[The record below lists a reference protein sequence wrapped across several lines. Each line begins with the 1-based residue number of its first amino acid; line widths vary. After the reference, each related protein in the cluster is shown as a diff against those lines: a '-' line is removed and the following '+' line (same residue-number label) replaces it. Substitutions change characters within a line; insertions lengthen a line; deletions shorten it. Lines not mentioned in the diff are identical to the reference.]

1 MNHQDDRISDLDDR
15 CFDLL
20 VDGELSEPERRDLLS
35 SLDREPSLWRR
46 CALAFLEA
54 QSWKRAIGDEE
65 SQDQIAGSLPVPAD
79 QGHAQPASR
88 RATSDRKPWFHEH
101 LNTLL
106 AMAASFLLALF
117 VGMKVEQIRFGGTA
131 IPGDLTVA
139 AKTESNPAPT
149 AQITPKAF
157 IAQHKPSADAV
168 PGPWQTVTLSL
179 PDGPEGGSRSVDL
192 PAYEQTN
199 LDDDWLRSVAS
210 PALPPEV
217 IQALQLRGY
226 QLRQQQAIVP
236 FEMNDGRRLVVPV
249 DQVEV
254 TYVGNPTY

>member
-1 MNHQDDRISDLDDR
+1 MNHMDDRISDLDDR

-20 VDGELSEPERRDLLS
+20 VDGELSEPQRRDLLS

-54 QSWKRAIGDEE
+54 QSWKQVLGDDDGR
-65 SQDQIAGSLPVPAD
+65 DQSTGGLPVPAD
-79 QGHAQPASR
+79 QGQVQPSSAT
-88 RATSDRKPWFHEH
+88 TSDRKPWFHTH

-117 VGMKVEQIRFGGTA
+117 VGMKVEQFRFDGAA
-131 IPGDLTVA
+131 IPGDLTIA
-139 AKTESNPAPT
+139 AKTESSSAPT
-149 AQITPKAF
+149 AQTTPKAF
-157 IAQHKPSADAV
+157 IAQRKPSADAV

-179 PDGPEGGSRSVDL
+179 PDGSEGGSRSVDL

-199 LDDDWLRSVAS
+199 LDEDWLRSVAS
-210 PALPPEV
+210 PALPPEL

-249 DQVEV
+249 DQVEI